1 MAIDSTSVGDATV
14 RACQRARVAKPP
26 LLGDGLVSR
35 RVVVDV
41 ADAVLVKAV
50 VEAYEG
56 VANVF
61 GEEHGVLVIAAPAD
75 REAELD
81 ALLEDLR
88 ALVRLR
94 HG

>member
-1 MAIDSTSVGDATV
+1 M
-14 RACQRARVAKPP
+14 
-26 LLGDGLVSR
+26 SR

-81 ALLEDLR
+81 AMLEDLR
-88 ALVRLR
+88 VLVKLR